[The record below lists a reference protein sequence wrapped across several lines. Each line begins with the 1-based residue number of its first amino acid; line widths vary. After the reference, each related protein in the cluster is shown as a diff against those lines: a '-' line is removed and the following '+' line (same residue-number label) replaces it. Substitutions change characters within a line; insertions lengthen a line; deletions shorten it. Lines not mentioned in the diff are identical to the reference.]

1 MFTENVQI
9 SFSQGIRLIGQPVV
23 LGQRQ
28 VPRDWL
34 VSGAGGASGIVPGA
48 KVHEEDLSAG
58 HTREQMQIV
67 LFKVAGTRL

>member
-1 MFTENVQI
+1 M
-9 SFSQGIRLIGQPVV
+9 V